1 MSFTTVERK
10 DVSALQTLLFG
21 SAQGKSMKIS
31 YEVNSYKKVSGDKFY
46 VIPRGKKCITWFTM
60 YKNAPEVLFFDLD
73 PRDHSK
79 VKFVSIRKIHPI
91 CVAVS
96 LFQGAGTVIYGTLFA
111 HAERQLFSV
120 ENIHVYRN
128 ACVDHLS
135 VREKDALIHEIFA
148 NEGLGNTP
156 IPSQPSNTSGDYV
169 WFGIAVKYNTYAQ
182 ALHSAN
188 TPAEIPYSVYAI
200 QARYH
205 TQTDNKYYQNCQNQS
220 MNDTTKPTFGN
231 FNTGSISSSTSASS
245 NAVQP
250 RQQQQQQQQPQQQPQ
265 QQQQQHQYQYQ
276 YQQPSTKVF
285 LVSPEPR
292 VDVYTLRCPVTRA
305 VEPELAHIGDYK
317 TSVMMNTL
325 FRNVRENASLD
336 AIEESDDEDAFQNSQ
351 IRQMNGYIKSG
362 DSNPTPTPVE
372 LAMVCTYNYKFKRW
386 SPLKPVS

>member
-1 MSFTTVERK
+1 
-10 DVSALQTLLFG
+10 
-21 SAQGKSMKIS
+21 
-31 YEVNSYKKVSGDKFY
+31 
-46 VIPRGKKCITWFTM
+46 M
-60 YKNAPEVLFFDLD
+60 YKNAPEVLIFDLD

-79 VKFVSIRKIHPI
+79 VKFVSIRKIYPN
-91 CVAVS
+91 CVAAS
-96 LFQGAGTVIYGTLFA
+96 LFQGAGTVIYGTLFT

-120 ENIHVYRN
+120 ENLHVYRN

-135 VREKDALIHEIFA
+135 VREKDALIHDIFA
-148 NEGLGNTP
+148 CDGLGTTP
-156 IPSQPSNTSGDYV
+156 TSIPSQTSNTSGDFV
-169 WFGIAVKYNTYAQ
+169 WFGVAVKYNTYAE
-182 ALHSAN
+182 ALRCAN

-220 MNDTTKPTFGN
+220 MNDTSKPMFGN
-231 FNTGSISSSTSASS
+231 LNTGPISSSTNSNS
-245 NAVQP
+245 NAVQIH
-250 RQQQQQQQQPQQQPQ
+250 QQ
-265 QQQQQHQYQYQ
+265 
-276 YQQPSTKVF
+276 QQPSTKVF

-362 DSNPTPTPVE
+362 DSNPSPTPVE

-386 SPLKPVS
+386 SPLNPVS